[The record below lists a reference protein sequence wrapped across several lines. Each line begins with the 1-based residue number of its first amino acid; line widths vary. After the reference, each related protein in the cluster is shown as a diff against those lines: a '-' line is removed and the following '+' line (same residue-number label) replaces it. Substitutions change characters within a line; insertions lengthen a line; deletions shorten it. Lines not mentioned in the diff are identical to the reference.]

1 MSGWKKLEV
10 KDLDLDIEGPGKS
23 SEHSKTDANIEA
35 HYDFDALRS
44 KAHDKASTNPLELW
58 AAYRN
63 FRERKP
69 RMPQDEIP
77 EWILEYFD
85 KVANQL
91 LNAKPGGDVRKL
103 CQSALMITKKEIRR
117 LDKSKPDKSKH
128 DKSKHKKPKRRKK
141 GL

>member
-23 SEHSKTDANIEA
+23 SEHSNTGVRFEA
-35 HYDFDALRS
+35 HYDFDARRG

-63 FRERKP
+63 FRERKL
-69 RMPQDEIP
+69 RMPQDEMP

-85 KVANQL
+85 EVANQL

-103 CQSALMITKKEIRR
+103 CQSALMISKKELTR
-117 LDKSKPDKSKH
+117 LNKSKPA
-128 DKSKHKKPKRRKK
+128 KSKHKKPKRRQK
-141 GL
+141 GK